1 MESGEQLHMS
11 SWLETYKPVASS
23 RLQLLLAGGTWS
35 TVGVGLISVGTYWL
49 ASTSSHLMSLL
60 AISLCLGFGK
70 SMLILDRVAKRIVKR
85 IELRGEGRCLASFY
99 SLGGWAMVILMMVMG
114 RILRGAGISYSL
126 LGLIY
131 AAVGT
136 GLLLSSR
143 SMWLA
148 WKHHPQA
155 N

>member
-1 MESGEQLHMS
+1 MP
-11 SWLETYKPVASS
+11 SWIETCKPVASS
-23 RLQLLLAGGTWS
+23 RLQLLLAGGIWS
-35 TVGVGLISVGTYWL
+35 TVGVGLMCVGIYWL
-49 ASTSSHLMSLL
+49 ASTSGSLLGLL

-70 SMLILDRVAKRIVKR
+70 SILVLDRVAKGIVNR

-99 SLGGWAMVILMMVMG
+99 SLRVWTIVIVMMAMG
-114 RILRGAGISYSL
+114 RLLRGAGISYSV

-136 GLLLSSR
+136 GLLMSSR

-148 WKHHPQA
+148 WKDHPRV